1 MSNTTEQT
9 EPLAT
14 AEGRRQY
21 LLELAERI
29 ATRNPRV
36 AERLRADVRRYD
48 EDMAACGAP
57 IVLRRVWPEECEDDD
72 LHM

>member
-1 MSNTTEQT
+1 MSDTT
-9 EPLAT
+9 EPLTT

-36 AERLRADVRRYD
+36 AERLLADVRRYD

-57 IVLRRVWPEECEDDD
+57 IVLERVWPEECEDESDS